1 MKVQSLAAV
10 LAVIALIACTDQKA
24 AQKDPTG
31 PDTKTAPVVTAAPKA
46 QGPTICIAY
55 QRRADQT
62 KAALAANPGSDDLKG
77 QLDAYNDLIDNTCN

>member
-1 MKVQSLAAV
+1 MKAKSLILVLAAV
-10 LAVIALIACTDQKA
+10 ALFACTDQKA

-31 PDTKTAPVVTAAPKA
+31 PETKTPPVVTATPKA

-62 KAALAANPGSDDLKG
+62 KAALAQNPGSDDLKG

>member
-1 MKVQSLAAV
+1 MKAKSLAPV
-10 LAVIALIACTDQKA
+10 LAVITLIACTDQKA
-24 AQKDPTG
+24 EQKDPTS
-31 PDTKTAPVVTAAPKA
+31 PETKTVPVVTTAPKA

-62 KAALAANPGSDDLKG
+62 KAALAANPGSEDLKG

>member
-1 MKVQSLAAV
+1 MKATSLAAA
-10 LAVIALIACTDQKA
+10 LAFCSLIACTDQKA

-31 PDTKTAPVVTAAPKA
+31 PETKSVPVVTAAPKA

-62 KAALAANPGSDDLKG
+62 KAALAKSPGSDDLKG